1 MEIRTFQTLPD
12 AERQALFGWG
22 EDLFSVNAL
31 GLRWRSKDR
40 HFVLYED
47 GLPRAS
53 ASVLRHEVR
62 NMVVGGLGGVITL
75 PEARGRGL
83 ARQVVGRATE
93 FFRVDLGASF
103 GLLFCLPRLVPL
115 YRSLGWQVV
124 EPGVL
129 IDQPGGKILSPVPV
143 MILPFGEERWP
154 AERVDL
160 GSLPW

>member
-1 MEIRTFQTLPD
+1 MDIRIFQTLPD

-22 EDLFSVNAL
+22 EDLFSVNTL
-31 GLRWRSKDR
+31 GLQWRSKDR

-47 GLPRAS
+47 GSPLAN
-53 ASVLRHEVR
+53 ASVLRHEFR

-75 PEARGRGL
+75 PEGRGRGL

-93 FFRVDLGASF
+93 FLRDDLGASF
-103 GLLFCLPRLVPL
+103 GLLFCLPRLVPF

-129 IDQPGGKILSPVPV
+129 IDQPGGKIPSPVPV
-143 MILPFGEERWP
+143 MVLPFGEEPWP

-160 GSLPW
+160 DSLPW